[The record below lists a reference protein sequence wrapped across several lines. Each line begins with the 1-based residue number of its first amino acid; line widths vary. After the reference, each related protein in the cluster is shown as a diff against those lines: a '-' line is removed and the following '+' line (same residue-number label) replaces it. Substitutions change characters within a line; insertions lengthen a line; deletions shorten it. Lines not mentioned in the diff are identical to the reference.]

1 MPGVVCVCVPQCLE
15 GVDQDWL
22 VPNPFRVVLDHGPG
36 QLDGHKLD
44 LDPVDLG
51 QVGRVVGSGHGVGQH
66 RTGLRPYSR
75 PLVTQFFSLT
85 AFLKS
90 NISVKACVFHKRKIK
105 VCLTTMSGTQIENIT
120 CGSMGDAKSIAMKCF
135 GFGLMSMK
143 QCSLLWPF

>member
-1 MPGVVCVCVPQCLE
+1 MNRISCMDNFLQKIDGGNWGHFDPFNYLE
-15 GVDQDWL
+15 GVDQHGLLPDP
-22 VPNPFRVVLDHGPG
+22 VRVVLDHRPG

-90 NISVKACVFHKRKIK
+90 NISA
-105 VCLTTMSGTQIENIT
+105 
-120 CGSMGDAKSIAMKCF
+120 
-135 GFGLMSMK
+135 
-143 QCSLLWPF
+143 LLY